1 MTFDPSSYKAAQ
13 RVFRTRLIK
22 WWQTNRR
29 DFQWRQTSDPYE
41 ILVAEILLRRTNA
54 KAAQKIYVEFL
65 NKFPTSQA
73 LANADASVIESVAKK
88 LGLFWRA
95 KNLSALSL
103 FFKEGGGIPT
113 DYQSLLSLPGV
124 GHYVAR
130 ALMVNTIEANHVPVD
145 SNVVRVICRYIGIP
159 PRDGLR
165 RNVRF
170 QTLAD
175 SFQGSVSPRVFN
187 YALLDFSAA
196 VCTANRP
203 KCYVCPLASHC
214 KSAQC

>member
-103 FFKEGGGIPT
+103 FFKEGGG
-113 DYQSLLSLPGV
+113 QSCDVANCLAKIGELFGTEIEFEVSKNLPNGV
-124 GHYVAR
+124 RLKPAIYR
-130 ALMVNTIEANHVPVD
+130 AQAADLDPV
-145 SNVVRVICRYIGIP
+145 
-159 PRDGLR
+159 LK
-165 RNVRF
+165 
-170 QTLAD
+170 L
-175 SFQGSVSPRVFN
+175 
-187 YALLDFSAA
+187 
-196 VCTANRP
+196 
-203 KCYVCPLASHC
+203 
-214 KSAQC
+214 